1 MSIVVIM
8 WDMDF
13 RKRWRVFLIGR
24 TPSTWTWGGA
34 GLVCSW
40 NSQKNEG
47 IMVITEWGGSGGRW
61 GHRLVYAF

>member
-24 TPSTWTWGGA
+24 TPSTWT
-34 GLVCSW
+34 
-40 NSQKNEG
+40 
-47 IMVITEWGGSGGRW
+47 
-61 GHRLVYAF
+61 